1 MPHDTRRTPAGH
13 WDAPLSLTWPVF
25 LAVLGGA
32 LLHACWNVLVK
43 SSEDKALDT
52 ALIHLLGSLVAV
64 PLVLW
69 VGLPPAAAW
78 PFLLMSLVIHVA
90 YYTALAGAYEH
101 GDMSLTYPLMRGLAP
116 LLVALSASTVLGEQ
130 LTPGGWIG
138 VLAISAGVL
147 TLGFSPQ
154 ALAAPKAIAFALAN
168 AVTIML
174 YTLVDAQGVRHSGHA
189 LQYVATLFMLDGW
202 PFALLVFARRR
213 GRVLAYAKVRWPLAL
228 GGAIASLASYGIA
241 LWAMTRA
248 PVATVSALRETSVLF
263 GALLGV
269 WLLKETFTLRRAIG
283 TCVIVAGMM
292 SLRLG

>member
-1 MPHDTRRTPAGH
+1 LT
-13 WDAPLSLTWPVF
+13 LTWPVF

-32 LLHACWNVLVK
+32 LLHASWNVLVK
-43 SSEDKALDT
+43 SSDDKALDT

-78 PFLLMSLVIHVA
+78 PFLLMSLVIHVG

-101 GDMSLTYPLMRGLAP
+101 GDMGLTYPLMRGLAP
-116 LLVALSASTVLGEQ
+116 LLVAVSASFVLGET
-130 LTPGGWIG
+130 LSPGGWIG

-147 TLGFSPQ
+147 TLGLSAPV
-154 ALAAPKAIAFALAN
+154 LAAPKAVAFALAN

-174 YTLVDAQGVRHSGHA
+174 YTLVDAQGVRTAGNA

-202 PFALLVFARRR
+202 PFALLVFLRRR
-213 GRVLAYAKVRWPLAL
+213 GKVLAYARQRWPLAL
-228 GGAIASLASYGIA
+228 GGAIASLGSYGIA
-241 LWAMTRA
+241 LWAMTHA

-269 WLLKETFTLRRAIG
+269 WLLKEAFTLRRVVA
-283 TCVIVAGMM
+283 TCAIVAGAMA
-292 SLRLG
+292 LRLA